1 MKIAVLGTGIVGRAL
16 AAKLADVGHEV
27 TIGTRAPV
35 DTLARTGKN
44 SAGLPA
50 FADWQGK
57 RGAVGLA
64 TFAAAAQFA
73 ELVINA
79 LSGQASLAGLELA
92 GAKNLEG
99 KILIDVSNPL
109 DFSGGMPPSL
119 FVGNTDSLG
128 ETIQRAFPDVRVVKT
143 LNTVA
148 TELIVDPH
156 SLAGGD
162 HSVFVSGN
170 DGSAKEQVATLLQ
183 DEFGWRDVIDL
194 RDITTARG
202 TEAYLALWIRLWG
215 TVASRGIISPVWRAQ
230 FLRPVWRC

>member
-16 AAKLADVGHEV
+16 AAKLADVGHSV
-27 TIGTRAPV
+27 TIGTRVPA
-35 DTLARTGKN
+35 DTLARTGEDG
-44 SAGLPA
+44 SGLSA
-50 FADWQGK
+50 FADWQGEH
-57 RGAVGLA
+57 GAVELA
-64 TFAAAAQFA
+64 TFAKAAGAS

-79 LSGQASLAGLELA
+79 LSGQTSLAGLELA
-92 GAKNLEG
+92 GADALDG

-109 DFSGGMPPSL
+109 DFSAGMPPSL

-148 TELIVDPH
+148 AALIVDPH

-170 DGSAKEQVATLLQ
+170 DSAAKVQVTALLKAA
-183 DEFGWRDVIDL
+183 FGWHDVIDL
-194 RDITTARG
+194 GDITTARG
-202 TEAYLALWIRLWG
+202 TEGFLALWIQLWG
-215 TVASRGIISPVWRAQ
+215 TVASDTHFSIKVVR
-230 FLRPVWRC
+230 